1 MSGNSLSVI
10 FHGVRGS
17 TPAPGNATARYG
29 GNTSCVE
36 IRTNDQI
43 LILDAGTG
51 IRGLGDNL
59 IAAFGSRP
67 IEASLLISHPHWD
80 HIQGLPFFAP
90 AYSPNNKIRLF
101 AANGDR
107 QKIDRGIRN
116 QMDAIH
122 FPVGLEHLTGI
133 RPVEEFTSND
143 VTLGNFRI
151 RVAALNHPGG
161 CAGFRIDSN
170 ESSVAYLPDHE
181 PCEENLKL
189 MEFAQ
194 GVDLLILDTQY
205 TESEYMAHRGWGH
218 GCLSASVQFAIG
230 AGAHEL
236 MLFHHDPSRN
246 DYQIDQMIERGRAL
260 AGATGLVVN
269 AASENRNTI
278 LFEGVTPKCPG
289 PSMLIPA
296 VATTGLPA
304 EKIVFAV
311 EALQPGE
318 PAE

>member
-1 MSGNSLSVI
+1 MSGNSLSVV
-10 FHGVRGS
+10 FHGARGS

-36 IRTNDQI
+36 IRTHDQI

-51 IRGLGDNL
+51 IRSLGDSL
-59 IAAFGSRP
+59 TTAFGSRP
-67 IEASLLISHPHWD
+67 IEASLLISHTHWD

-90 AYSPNNKIRLF
+90 AYSPNNKIHLF
-101 AANGDR
+101 AAKGDG
-107 QKIDRGIRN
+107 QKIERGLRN

-122 FPVGLEHLTGI
+122 FPVGLENLTGLH
-133 RPVEEFTSND
+133 PVEEFDSD
-143 VTLGNFRI
+143 DFTLGDFRI

-161 CAGFRIDSN
+161 CAGFRIDAN
-170 ESSVAYLPDHE
+170 ERSVVYLPDHE
-181 PCEENLKL
+181 PGEENLKL

-205 TESEYMAHRGWGH
+205 TESEYLAHRGWGH

-230 AGAHEL
+230 ADAREL
-236 MLFHHDPSRN
+236 ALFHHDPSHN
-246 DYQIDQMIERGRAL
+246 DYHIDQMIERGRAL
-260 AGATGLVVN
+260 AGGSGLIVN

-278 LFEGVTPKCPG
+278 LFEDTTPKCPS
-289 PSMLIPA
+289 PPMLIPSI
-296 VATTGLPA
+296 ATAGLPA

-318 PAE
+318 PPE

>member
-17 TPAPGNATARYG
+17 TPSPGNATARYG

-59 IAAFGSRP
+59 ITAFGSRP
-67 IEASLLISHPHWD
+67 IKASLLISHTHWD

-90 AYSPNNKIRLF
+90 AYSPNNTIRLF
-101 AANGDR
+101 AAKGDR
-107 QKIDRGIRN
+107 QKIDRGLRN

-122 FPVGLEHLTGI
+122 FPVDLEQLSGLRG
-133 RPVEEFTSND
+133 VEEFDSDD
-143 VTLGNFRI
+143 VTLGDFRI

-161 CAGFRIDSN
+161 CAGFRIDAN
-170 ESSVAYLPDHE
+170 QSSVAYLPDHE

-205 TESEYMAHRGWGH
+205 NESEYLAHRGWGH

-230 AGAHEL
+230 AGAREL
-236 MLFHHDPSRN
+236 ALFHHDPSHN
-246 DYQIDQMIERGRAL
+246 DYHIDQMIERGRNL
-260 AGATGLVVN
+260 AGATGLIVN

-278 LFEGVTPKCPG
+278 LFEDATPKS
-289 PSMLIPA
+289 PSQSLLMPA
-296 VATTGLPA
+296 IAAAGLPA
-304 EKIVFAV
+304 EKIVFPV
-311 EALQPGE
+311 EAL
-318 PAE
+318 

>member
-1 MSGNSLSVI
+1 MSGNSLSVV

-17 TPAPGNATARYG
+17 TAAPGNTTARYG

-36 IRTNDQI
+36 IRTHDQI

-51 IRGLGDNL
+51 IRCLGEDL
-59 IAAFGSRP
+59 IAAFGTRP
-67 IEASLLISHPHWD
+67 VKASLLISHTHWD

-90 AYSPNNKIRLF
+90 AYSPENTISLF
-101 AANGDR
+101 VAKGNR
-107 QKIDRGIRN
+107 QKVDRGLRN

-122 FPVGLEHLTGI
+122 FPVGLEHLSGL
-133 RPVEEFTSND
+133 RPVEEFASD
-143 VTLGNFRI
+143 EVTLGDFRI

-161 CAGFRIDSN
+161 CAGFRIDTG

-205 TESEYMAHRGWGH
+205 NESEYLAHRGWGH

-230 AGAHEL
+230 AGAREL
-236 MLFHHDPSRN
+236 ALFHHDPSH
-246 DYQIDQMIERGRAL
+246 DDDQIDRMIERGRNL
-260 AGATGLVVN
+260 AGATGLIVS
-269 AASENRNTI
+269 AASENRNVN
-278 LFEGVTPKCPG
+278 LFESIAPKCPS
-289 PSMLIPA
+289 PSLLIPA
-296 VATTGLPA
+296 VAAVELPA
-304 EKIVFAV
+304 EKIVFPV
-311 EALQPGE
+311 EAL
-318 PAE
+318 

>member
-17 TPAPGNATARYG
+17 TPASGNATARYG

-36 IRTNDQI
+36 IRTHDQI

-59 IAAFGSRP
+59 IAAFGTRP
-67 IEASLLISHPHWD
+67 IKASLLISHTHWD

-90 AYSPNNKIRLF
+90 AYSPENTISLL
-101 AANGDR
+101 AAKGDR
-107 QKIDRGIRN
+107 EKVDRGLRN

-122 FPVGLEHLTGI
+122 FPVGLEHLSGL
-133 RPVEEFTSND
+133 RPVEEFASDD
-143 VTLGNFRI
+143 VTLGDFRI

-161 CAGFRIDSN
+161 CAGFRIDAN
-170 ESSVAYLPDHE
+170 ESSVAYFPDHE
-181 PCEENLKL
+181 PGEENLKL
-189 MEFAQ
+189 MEFAR

-205 TESEYMAHRGWGH
+205 TESEYIAHRGWGH

-230 AGAHEL
+230 ANAREL
-236 MLFHHDPSRN
+236 AFFHHDPSHN

-260 AGATGLVVN
+260 AGPTGLIVN

-278 LFEGVTPKCPG
+278 LFEDATSKRPA
-289 PSMLIPA
+289 PSMLLPS
-296 VATTGLPA
+296 VTTAGLPA

-311 EALQPGE
+311 EALQPG
-318 PAE
+318 